1 METTT
6 LSTKGQIV
14 LPKALRESRAWKPG
28 TEFTVEETKE
38 GVLLRPKRRVPRKT
52 LDEVFGMLKW
62 KGKPATLKDMDDAI
76 AKAVVER
83 YERSRH

>member
-1 METTT
+1 MEITT

-14 LPKALRESRAWKPG
+14 LPKAIRDVRALKAG
-28 TEFTVEETKE
+28 AQFIVEDTKD
-38 GVLLRPKRRVPRKT
+38 GILLRPKSRFKRTT
-52 LDEVFGMLKW
+52 LDDLKKFKW

-76 AKAVVER
+76 AEAVIER